1 VSLKAF
7 THLLPTRFDDPE
19 FRTGLVHM
27 ADREIFRIDL
37 GLATPAQP
45 MGLVD
50 LLDPLQSALELL
62 RSEREARGVR
72 SRRIG
77 ILYWNRFSISYA

>member
-27 ADREIFRIDL
+27 ADREIFRID
-37 GLATPAQP
+37 
-45 MGLVD
+45 
-50 LLDPLQSALELL
+50 ELPG
-62 RSEREARGVR
+62 RFGPRPRDSGPTYGVGR
-72 SRRIG
+72 PP
-77 ILYWNRFSISYA
+77 